1 MFNTYLSNFFMGN
14 PFLKEEEEEEE
25 AIIHEIDN
33 QNHNIIPFHHPKL
46 SSSTRKVSL
55 TASKYSSKRN
65 TYITKESTAE
75 LMQE

>member
-1 MFNTYLSNFFMGN
+1 MGN
-14 PFLKEEEEEEE
+14 PFLKEEEEEEEEE

-55 TASKYSSKRN
+55 TASKYS
-65 TYITKESTAE
+65 
-75 LMQE
+75 